1 MTPPSTPPN
10 QARRPVGARIAALV
24 SAALIAVL
32 SLGLLA
38 AAGWGLWGDSPKR
51 DHGYIS
57 SGYHRYTSPAHA
69 IATENLDVGLDG
81 PLDLIDR
88 SAYGSVRLTVTPSSD
103 KPVFIGIARSRDV
116 DAYLARTSRDLVAD
130 LDLSPFRVEYD
141 REPGNGRP
149 VTPDPQHFWAASA
162 QGSRTQTLTW
172 DVADGNW
179 SVVVMNADGSAG
191 VDARV
196 SAGAKLPWLTAVGWG
211 TLGAGVLGLIIAGL
225 ISVLAVRSPQAT
237 RQAAPVAP
245 EHRA

>member
-10 QARRPVGARIAALV
+10 QARRLRGARIAALV

-38 AAGWGLWGDSPKR
+38 AGGWGLWGDSPKR

-57 SGYHRYTSPAHA
+57 SGYHRYMTRAHA
-69 IATENLDVGLDG
+69 IATDNLDVGLDG
-81 PLDLIDR
+81 PLGLIDH
-88 SAYGSVRLTVTPSSD
+88 SAYGSVRLKVTPGSD

-116 DAYLARTSRDLVAD
+116 DAYLGRTSRDVVAD
-130 LDLSPFRVEYD
+130 LDFSPFRVDYD
-141 REPGNGRP
+141 RAPGEARP
-149 VTPDPQHFWAASA
+149 STPDSQHFWAASA
-162 QGSRTQTLTW
+162 QGSQTQTLTW

-211 TLGAGVLGLIIAGL
+211 TLGAGALGLIIAGL
-225 ISVLAVRSPQAT
+225 ISVLAARSPQPT
-237 RQAAPVAP
+237 RHAAPVA
-245 EHRA
+245 A